1 MHKIGNFTIRQ
12 CWYIIVTLLIP
23 FICVGGSTY
32 FPYHL
37 RLPLIIVVAAGSFI
51 ISVATSRGIKLN
63 LISIM
68 WLAVS
73 LLICVSSLNS
83 YDSENTFQFGLIFLL
98 STLLLFVDFPE
109 KVWEKV
115 ILISNIFVIVIAVS
129 IIASVFVD
137 RLMINQ
143 FRFIVNPSNFEPI
156 DQQIIAELNLGAYSG
171 FVGEKAEAA
180 LIMNVG
186 LAVISSKFFSGTK
199 CKAAD
204 IAELIL
210 VAVALILT
218 GKRMLFIIPVMI
230 FIIMMLMSSIK
241 SKFLKFFVIALL
253 AVCGVI
259 VASAF
264 IPQMQVLYDRFIGNA
279 SSKYYDPL
287 SGRGDL
293 WQYSFMMFAENPIL
307 GIGYGSYNKFA
318 YDNGYLYY
326 GQIWRYYGHNC
337 YYELLGEVGI
347 IGAVLIF
354 GLLIAVLVAT
364 VRLLR
369 NNSITLSQ
377 RRLLMFSFYI
387 QVMLLIYCVS
397 ANVLFQTEQIFMWFT
412 AMSMVLTIYKQVNVK
427 TIPNNCGRSFNNHFA

>member
-1 MHKIGNFTIRQ
+1 MHKIGNLTIRQ
-12 CWYIIVTLLIP
+12 CWYIIVTILIP

-37 RLPLIIVVAAGSFI
+37 RLPLIVAVAAGSFI

-68 WLAVS
+68 WFAVS

-109 KVWEKV
+109 KVWDKV

-143 FRFIVNPSNFEPI
+143 FRFLVNPRNLASI
-156 DQQIIAELNLGAYSG
+156 DQQIIAELNLGSYSG
-171 FVGEKAEAA
+171 FGGEKAEAA

-186 LAVISSKFFSGTK
+186 LAVISSKYFSGTK
-199 CKAAD
+199 CRAAD

-210 VAVALILT
+210 VVVALILT
-218 GKRMLFIIPVMI
+218 GKRMLFVIPVMI

-253 AVCGVI
+253 AVCCII

-264 IPQMQVLYDRFIGNA
+264 IPQMQILYDRFIGNA

-318 YDNGYLYY
+318 YDNGYLYD

-347 IGAVLIF
+347 IGTVLIF
-354 GLLIAVLVAT
+354 GLLIAVLVTT

-369 NNSITLSQ
+369 NNSVTLSQ

-387 QVMLLIYCVS
+387 QVMLFIYCVS
-397 ANVLFQTEQIFMWFT
+397 SNVLFQTEQIFMWFS
-412 AMSMVLTIYKQVNVK
+412 AMSIVLTIYKD
-427 TIPNNCGRSFNNHFA
+427 TIPQLRQELQQ